1 MATVKERN
9 KMATVKE
16 RNRIVAVK
24 EENKEATVKERS
36 KEATLGELLSQGKH
50 DEVWQRCCGF
60 IDLSLEDFMKI
71 QKRLLLEQLEVL
83 KKCELG
89 NYIMRGISPRSVEEF
104 RELVP
109 LTAYADYAPYLLKRN
124 SKVLPEKPLTWTHTS
139 GRSGEYRFKWI
150 PLSKRQYQEMGPAFL
165 SALFFSSCKQR
176 GDITLR
182 KHDKYLYA
190 LAPSPYL
197 SGIGGRRV
205 DEEGLLD
212 FLPPLDEAEKMEFA
226 DTVQQGFKLALFEG
240 MDVCGAVASLLIAI
254 GERFSQGN
262 GNISVKP
269 FLRRPKALLRLVKG
283 YMKSKLARRPMLP
296 KDIWSLK
303 GVIGGGTDT
312 TIFRDKIKE
321 MWGRYPLNIYA
332 FTEGLVVAVQT
343 WDYQGMTFI
352 PHLNFFEFIPEEDSL
367 KSREDPTYQPKTL
380 LLDEL
385 RAGENY
391 ELVITNFLGGTLVR
405 YRNGDMIRITSLR
418 NEQLNIDI
426 PQMEFHSR
434 VDDLIDIAGFTR
446 LTEKVIWQAI
456 ERSGVACKDWAVRK
470 EVKEIQKL
478 HLYLELQENGYGRE
492 GDIVLD
498 IHQRLKELD
507 SDYANLESFLG
518 VMPLEVTL
526 LPDNAF
532 QAYRLKQQAA
542 GADLARLKVP
552 HMNPSDSMLDFLI
565 NGSRRV
571 AVTSGEERQRETAS
585 TR

>member
-1 MATVKERN
+1 
-9 KMATVKE
+9 
-16 RNRIVAVK
+16 
-24 EENKEATVKERS
+24 
-36 KEATLGELLSQGKH
+36 
-50 DEVWQRCCGF
+50 
-60 IDLSLEDFMKI
+60 
-71 QKRLLLEQLEVL
+71 
-83 KKCELG
+83 
-89 NYIMRGISPRSVEEF
+89 
-104 RELVP
+104 
-109 LTAYADYAPYLLKRN
+109 
-124 SKVLPEKPLTWTHTS
+124 
-139 GRSGEYRFKWI
+139 
-150 PLSKRQYQEMGPAFL
+150 
-165 SALFFSSCKQR
+165 
-176 GDITLR
+176 
-182 KHDKYLYA
+182 
-190 LAPSPYL
+190 
-197 SGIGGRRV
+197 
-205 DEEGLLD
+205 
-212 FLPPLDEAEKMEFA
+212 
-226 DTVQQGFKLALFEG
+226 
-240 MDVCGAVASLLIAI
+240 
-254 GERFSQGN
+254 
-262 GNISVKP
+262 
-269 FLRRPKALLRLVKG
+269 
-283 YMKSKLARRPMLP
+283 MLP

-303 GVIGGGTDT
+303 GVIAGGTDT

-343 WDYQGMTFI
+343 WDYQGMTFL
-352 PHLNFFEFIPEEDSL
+352 PHLNFFEFIPEKDSL

-405 YRNGDMIRITSLR
+405 YRNGDMIRIISLR

-571 AVTSGEERQRETAS
+571 AVTSGEERQPETAS